1 MATGDPARAPDSAA
15 RGWRARARPGGES
28 APSSSIARG
37 GPAARIHRRLA
48 RPCLASVSGGAAG
61 VSGGAGKA
69 TPAAADAEGP
79 SGRGEESAGRG
90 DARDGTGGDGVGG
103 RASAGTS
110 RASPTAP
117 SFAHP
122 PRATA
127 AAPSESS
134 ARTST
139 GARLLPL
146 WEHRPG
152 APPRQYALDGD
163 AVRLLSPEE
172 ADALAEEA
180 RAARGASK
188 NAFPSADRREKG
200 YNEGRRHVTDESST
214 SIVDESSSSFVG
226 HARFSKSSSSVFSHS
241 LGVLEKKWTRFVAKA
256 RDAFLP
262 SAESVTEDYWEYARF
277 RFYQRAA
284 SSCITVFATQQMLQA
299 IGLGATRRLP
309 AAAAVNWVL
318 KDGLGRLGKL
328 SVATNFGREFDS
340 DVKRF
345 RFTSSVVYDCA
356 SLVEM
361 LTPFYPKRFLLLATV
376 ANVGKSVGITTA
388 NVVRAPI
395 QRSFALEENLAEI
408 TAKTSAQQVLADNL
422 GLAAAVVA
430 TSLTGKIASAKAR
443 LILPLLAFVP
453 LATADLYCIYRE
465 LKATQL
471 KTINRER
478 GEIVAE
484 LFVRNGT
491 VPSFK
496 TVADAERLFI
506 PARLDESTLP
516 LRVTGLAEACPTAR
530 TLADALR
537 DDPTTPYVLAYLF
550 PSETKRKKTL
560 AARAG
565 VALAD
570 VVAKT
575 SAAFS
580 SKTKTKTKTNDSRS
594 ADTKKKKQKERMKG
608 HATLAL
614 ATHATSRDVMQAV
627 LQVAHL
633 RALPFRKDLDKEA
646 AREWALGESRARAER
661 DVDAFAAQLF
671 QNGWL
676 AGKVLLSSA
685 ERAPYRVAG
694 EVVRELAPTP
704 GTGTK
709 AEGEEE

>member
-15 RGWRARARPGGES
+15 RGWRARAFRPEGES
-28 APSSSIARG
+28 VPSSSIARG
-37 GPAARIHRRLA
+37 APAARLHRRLA
-48 RPCLASVSGGAAG
+48 RPCLASVSAGAAG
-61 VSGGAGKA
+61 AAGAAG
-69 TPAAADAEGP
+69 TDPPTAADAAPGVKG
-79 SGRGEESAGRG
+79 SSAGRG
-90 DARDGTGGDGVGG
+90 DARDGTGGGGGGV
-103 RASAGTS
+103 RASETS
-110 RASPTAP
+110 SKGASSSSDALLSSPKTG
-117 SFAHP
+117 FV
-122 PRATA
+122 
-127 AAPSESS
+127 S

-163 AVRLLSPEE
+163 AVRLVSPEE
-172 ADALAEEA
+172 ADALAEANRGDA
-180 RAARGASK
+180 RLSLTRNRRDVARDDRGAPRDERSD
-188 NAFPSADRREKG
+188 AQTSDTTSLFSTGTFPW
-200 YNEGRRHVTDESST
+200 
-214 SIVDESSSSFVG
+214 
-226 HARFSKSSSSVFSHS
+226 VFS
-241 LGVLEKKWTRFVAKA
+241 LRKRFARLNEKA

-262 SAESVTEDYWEYARF
+262 AQESVTEDYWEYARF

-422 GLAAAVVA
+422 GLGLAVVA
-430 TSLTGKIASAKAR
+430 TSFTGKIASANAR
-443 LILPLLAFVP
+443 LVLPLVAFCP
-453 LATADLYCIYRE
+453 LAATDLYCIYRE
-465 LKATQL
+465 LKAVQL

-484 LFVRNGT
+484 LFVKNGK

-516 LRVTGLAEACPTAR
+516 LKVTGLAEACPTKR
-530 TLADALR
+530 ALVNALS
-537 DDPTTPYVLAYLF
+537 DDPKTPYVLSYLF
-550 PSETKRKKTL
+550 PSEFREKRKSSGQSALGAFFGAAQNAALASAQRAVAFVRGTKRIE
-560 AARAG
+560 
-565 VALAD
+565 
-570 VVAKT
+570 
-575 SAAFS
+575 
-580 SKTKTKTKTNDSRS
+580 
-594 ADTKKKKQKERMKG
+594 KEKRMKG

-614 ATHATSRDVMQAV
+614 AQHATSRDVMQAV

-633 RALPFRKDLDKEA
+633 RALPFRGDLDKES
-646 AREWALGESRARAER
+646 ARRWALEESRFRAER
-661 DVDAFAAQLF
+661 DVDEFSRQLVTD
-671 QNGWL
+671 GWL

-685 ERAPYRVAG
+685 ERAPYRVEG
-694 EVVRELAPTP
+694 EVVRALATASDTEGQDEL
-704 GTGTK
+704 
-709 AEGEEE
+709 